1 MSGSHGIVF
10 VIDDDASIRDALR
23 RLICSVGLQAELFG
37 SAKEFLDRKRP
48 EIAACM
54 TLDIRLPGMS
64 GLDFQRQLAEAHISI
79 PIIFVSGQA
88 DIAMSVRAMKAGAF
102 DFLTK
107 PFKDQ
112 ELLDAVYHALEH
124 DRLRRRQDSEATTL
138 QAHFGSL
145 SPRERD
151 VLIWVVS
158 GLLNKQ
164 VAAEIGTTEAT
175 VKFHRGQLMR
185 KMGADSL
192 ADLVRMA
199 DKLGISVAPRC
210 TGLASRE
217 VRSATTASGIEAFGP
232 RGKAESRLSAPPIL
246 PDQC

>member
-1 MSGSHGIVF
+1 M
-10 VIDDDASIRDALR
+10 
-23 RLICSVGLQAELFG
+23 
-37 SAKEFLDRKRP
+37 
-48 EIAACM
+48 
-54 TLDIRLPGMS
+54 
-64 GLDFQRQLAEAHISI
+64 
-79 PIIFVSGQA
+79 
-88 DIAMSVRAMKAGAF
+88 
-102 DFLTK
+102 
-107 PFKDQ
+107 
-112 ELLDAVYHALEH
+112 DAVYHALEH

-232 RGKAESRLSAPPIL
+232 RGKAESRLSAPPFFPISAE
-246 PDQC
+246 DR